1 MIPTQNLVAWGQV
14 VLWSEQRQVEQ
25 NLLFCCAIVVTLP
38 RRGRLDSTHPR
49 STLPIMPLSRDKAR
63 YRLQLQKNPQ
73 QAAPAL
79 STKRLT
85 VARLHR
91 YKDAL
96 RAFDAARLELKL
108 ASPAKIQRENSAVGT
123 ALHSR
128 ILRFSQHA

>member
-1 MIPTQNLVAWGQV
+1 
-14 VLWSEQRQVEQ
+14 
-25 NLLFCCAIVVTLP
+25 
-38 RRGRLDSTHPR
+38 
-49 STLPIMPLSRDKAR
+49 MPLSRDKAR

>member
-1 MIPTQNLVAWGQV
+1 
-14 VLWSEQRQVEQ
+14 
-25 NLLFCCAIVVTLP
+25 
-38 RRGRLDSTHPR
+38 
-49 STLPIMPLSRDKAR
+49 MPLSRDIAR

-85 VARLHR
+85 VAALHR
-91 YKDAL
+91 YKERL

-108 ASPAKIQRENSAVGT
+108 ASPAMIQRENSAVGT
-123 ALHSR
+123 ASHSR